1 MQPLLVQ
8 HPHSGAVCAARH
20 CLRSWWRFLG
30 RTEQGSSWGGSSV
43 PSQTAV
49 LLEEQGRA
57 EEAAQTK
64 PRQREVS
71 FLTVQLGFLLKREST
86 STRAR
91 MRREERHLLIQPRPY
106 KRLSVLLSLCHIDM
120 PFPGQRNN
128 KFPSLHF
135 PHRIQ
140 ALELGSLHFGI

>member
-8 HPHSGAVCAARH
+8 RPHSGAVCAARH
-20 CLRSWWRFLG
+20 CLCSWWWFLR
-30 RTEQGSSWGGSSV
+30 RTEQGSSRGSSV

-71 FLTVQLGFLLKREST
+71 FLIVQFGFLLKREST

-91 MRREERHLLIQPRPY
+91 MRREERNLLIQPRPY
-106 KRLSVLLSLCHIDM
+106 KPLSVLLSLCHIDM
-120 PFPGQRNN
+120 PFPVPMPYRHAI
-128 KFPSLHF
+128 S
-135 PHRIQ
+135 Q
-140 ALELGSLHFGI
+140 AEE